1 MHHMMAKAATI
12 WGKETGIDRTPADA
26 VEVKRPDDQRE
37 RYLSAEEIQKL
48 KATLDQKMYG
58 KAGKSTN
65 QTFFHLR

>member
-12 WGKETGIDRTPADA
+12 WGKETGIDRNPADA

-48 KATLDQKMYG
+48 RPRGGFRDSASG
-58 KAGKSTN
+58 GAVSP
-65 QTFFHLR
+65 R